1 MDMKQVLAA
10 LAERLTLTARERAD
24 EVMRAQANAGAPVDY
39 RANEGGWN

>member
-10 LAERLTLTARERAD
+10 VADFLTLAARERAE
-24 EVMRAQANAGAPVDY
+24 EVMQAQANAGAPVDY